1 MSLPS
6 RIAISFVVLLLSAC
20 AVQNA
25 PITQQPMSVRPQP
38 AAMPLPADGSIFQA
52 SQYRPLFEDKMPVR
66 VGDILTVT
74 IRENNQS
81 SNAEDSKGQRN
92 SSIAGGIDANLSLPF
107 FSGALE
113 KKLAGASLNG
123 TGSAGESGKTSS
135 TNASSFSSSISVT
148 VIDVYPNGN
157 LLVSGE
163 KQMKI
168 NSEHEFIRLSGV
180 VNPRDIKQG
189 NMVESTRLADARI
202 EQLNQGRARAYN
214 EAGWLQKIFLSV
226 LPF

>member
-6 RIAISFVVLLLSAC
+6 RIANSLIILLLSAC
-20 AVQNA
+20 AVQSA

-38 AAMPLPADGSIFQA
+38 VAIPLPADGSIFQA

-74 IRENNQS
+74 IRENNKS
-81 SNAEDSKGQRN
+81 SNQEDSKGQRN
-92 SSIAGGIDANLSLPF
+92 SSVAGGIDANLSLPF
-107 FSGALE
+107 LSDVLE

-123 TGSAGESGKTSS
+123 KGSASENGKTSS
-135 TNASSFSSSISVT
+135 TNTSSFSSSISVT
-148 VIDVYPNGN
+148 VVDVYPNGN

-189 NMVESTRLADARI
+189 NIVESTRLADARI
-202 EQLNQGRARAYN
+202 EQLNQGRGRAYN
-214 EAGWLQKIFLSV
+214 DTGWLQKIFLSV